1 MSIAKPTPTPVPLTE
16 PFWAAARRGELLLQ
30 RCRKCGHHQHY
41 PRVLCTR
48 CWHREHEWVPSSGRG
63 RVWTFTVVHRPG
75 HPAWDTEVPYVLAI
89 VELDEGPRLLTN
101 VIGIEPAEVT
111 VDLRVTARFAEDEDA
126 PLVQFEPAVS

>member
-1 MSIAKPTPTPVPLTE
+1 MTIAKPGPTPVPLTE

-30 RCRKCGHHQHY
+30 RCRSCGHHQHY

-48 CWHREHEWVPSSGRG
+48 CWHRELDWVPSAGKG

-75 HPAWDTEVPYVLAI
+75 HPAWSDDVPYALAI

-101 VIGIEPAEVT
+101 VVGLDPADVT
-111 VDLRVTARFAEDEDA
+111 VGLPVVARFTEHGDSTI
-126 PLVQFEPAVS
+126 VQFGPEYS

>member
-1 MSIAKPTPTPVPLTE
+1 MTIAKPGPTPVPLTE

-30 RCRKCGHHQHY
+30 HCRACGHHQHY

-48 CWHREHEWVPSSGRG
+48 CWHRELDWVPSAGRG

-75 HPAWDTEVPYVLAI
+75 HPAWTDDVPYALAI

-101 VIGIEPAEVT
+101 VVGIDPVDVEVG
-111 VDLRVTARFAEDEDA
+111 LRVGARFTERDGTT
-126 PLVQFEPAVS
+126 LVQFGPEDS

>member
-1 MSIAKPTPTPVPLTE
+1 M
-16 PFWAAARRGELLLQ
+16 
-30 RCRKCGHHQHY
+30 
-41 PRVLCTR
+41 
-48 CWHREHEWVPSSGRG
+48 
-63 RVWTFTVVHRPG
+63 
-75 HPAWDTEVPYVLAI
+75 PYVLAI